1 MLIYTNHLTLEPEN
15 GADSVLTLLADW
27 LTWKTKER
35 IEPGMLL
42 SDGAEHAYRD
52 QGVLRTELCPASKGA
67 FGFKA
72 EYSHVDFKIP
82 TRRWSTE
89 VEIHQAENDH
99 FVECTFSISV
109 KDQPGVKNR
118 KPFSSRPRLVVD
130 IVEACR
136 PVGTTPGLFTKDLTL
151 DTCEKFLNE
160 ATRLERKIPLVV
172 FSCKFDG
179 MPIIESDRLR
189 EQLLGL
195 AELYFIPPHTD
206 TVDLAAAVG
215 EKMMTYD
222 GAARILWPVTGAD
235 EAIQSM
241 FVKPQ
246 NPDGSPRTRQDM
258 ESLIFQKIMLSNA
271 KAKTAL
277 KLSNSQQ

>member
-15 GADSVLTLLADW
+15 GASSVLTLLADW
-27 LTWKTKER
+27 LSWKTKER
-35 IEPGMLL
+35 IEPAMLL

-52 QGVLRTELCPASKGA
+52 QGVLRTELCPAAEGA

-72 EYSHVDFKIP
+72 DYSHVDFKIP

-89 VEIHQAENDH
+89 VEIRQAENDLY
-99 FVECTFSISV
+99 VECSV
-109 KDQPGVKNR
+109 SVSVQDRPGFKAR

-136 PVGTTPGLFTKDLTL
+136 PVGTTPGLFTKELTL

-160 ATRLERKIPLVV
+160 ANRLGRKIPLVV

-179 MPIIESDRLR
+179 EPIIEADRLR

-195 AELYFIPPHTD
+195 AELYFIPPQTD

-222 GAARILWPVTGAD
+222 GAARILWPVTGTD
-235 EAIQSM
+235 EAIPSM
-241 FVKPQ
+241 FVLPY
-246 NPDGSPRTRQDM
+246 NADGSTRPRQDM
-258 ESLIFQKIMLSNA
+258 ETLIFQKIMLSNA
-271 KAKTAL
+271 KAKAAL
-277 KLSNSQQ
+277 KLSNQLQ